1 MDDANRIGV
10 IYSPHAG
17 FDNSQKRWAL
27 IRKYMERKGMR
38 YDFVQSE
45 NFGSVE
51 RLVAMMCDNGYRTI
65 AVVGGDGSLN
75 SAVNAIMQRRES
87 LPDDFAF
94 ALIPNGIG
102 NDFSRFWGVS
112 VDDYK
117 RVIDG
122 IIARNVRKVDVACC
136 KYMDDNIPQLWYF
149 INSVNIGLGARLI
162 KTTNDAFRIV
172 GSRKLSAI
180 PVILS
185 NIFERKQFKL
195 SLQID
200 TEVIE
205 GDYMSVCIGNCHG
218 HGQTPNAVPYNGMLD
233 VSLITRP
240 KWWQL
245 FEGFWLLGKG
255 RFLNYKNVHPYRSQQ
270 IIVNDVDKA
279 LVSLDGMVLQTKN
292 PTPMRI
298 NVEKEAL
305 NFIVPVLSESSNS
318 K

>member
-1 MDDANRIGV
+1 MDDAKRIGV

-17 FDNSQKRWAL
+17 FDNSQKRWTL
-27 IRKYMERKGMR
+27 IRKYMEQKGVR

-51 RLVAMMCDNGYRTI
+51 RLVAMMCDNGYSTV

-75 SAVNAIMQRRES
+75 CAVNAIMQRRES
-87 LPDDFAF
+87 LPEDFAF

-117 RVIDG
+117 QVIDG

-136 KYMDDNIPQLWYF
+136 RYMDDNIPQRRYF
-149 INSVNIGLGARLI
+149 INSINIGLGARLI
-162 KTTNDAFRIV
+162 KTTNDACRIV

-180 PVILS
+180 PVLIS
-185 NIFERKQFKL
+185 QIFERKQFRL
-195 SLQID
+195 SLQIE
-200 TEVIE
+200 TEAVE
-205 GDYMSVCIGNCHG
+205 GEYMSVCIGNCHG
-218 HGQTPNAVPYNGMLD
+218 YGQTPNAVPYNGMLD

-270 IIVNDVDKA
+270 VIVNDADKA
-279 LVSLDGMVLQTKN
+279 LISLDGMVLQTKN
-292 PTPMRI
+292 PTPMKI
-298 NVEKEAL
+298 SLESEAL
-305 NFIVPVLSESSNS
+305 NFIVPILTD
-318 K
+318 